1 MLDFIMGNLGF
12 PELLVILVIAV
23 FVFGAGKLPEV
34 GRGLGQAIRS
44 FKEGLSEA
52 SREDDQKK

>member
-1 MLDFIMGNLGF
+1 MGNLGF